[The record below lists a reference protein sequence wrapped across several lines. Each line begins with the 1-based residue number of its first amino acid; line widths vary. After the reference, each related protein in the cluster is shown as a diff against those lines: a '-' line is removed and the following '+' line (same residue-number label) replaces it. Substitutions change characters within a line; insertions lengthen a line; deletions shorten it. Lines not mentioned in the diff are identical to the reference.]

1 MAGERVSSS
10 AEGRGSAARLT
21 LSQRLSL
28 AVMLFSMFF
37 GAGNLILPPFLGY
50 LSGTEA
56 PAATVGFLV
65 SGIGLPVL
73 GVVSV
78 AFSGDIRALAG
89 RVGPRF
95 AQAFVALVYLAIGPC
110 LAIPRTSSTAFEML
124 VPLLPEGTSVG
135 VAQLAFSV
143 AFFAVA
149 LAMAMRPGALSR
161 LLGRITGPL
170 LIALV
175 VLIVGAAVVAPSGVP
190 GPVQAPYDAG
200 ALPQGF
206 LTGYQTMDLLASL
219 TFGLVIAKNA
229 CEMGVSEKG
238 RVAAEVSRAGVVAGV
253 LMALIYCG
261 LAWVGV
267 SAGEGAVGSANGAAV
282 LSASAAAHFGV
293 GGTALVAAIFL
304 LACLNVCVG
313 LVSCCG
319 TYFAA
324 TFGADAE
331 RPVRGFVGRL
341 GYRAW
346 ALAFAGFS
354 CAVSNL
360 GLTAIVAFSV
370 PLLSSLYPPAIVLVL
385 LGMARGR
392 LGEALGRHRLAWVLS
407 VTVSIVVSASVSVR
421 DAVVPALGLPFDALP
436 LAGVGMA
443 WVVPTVVALVVG
455 LAVRNR

>member
-1 MAGERVSSS
+1 
-10 AEGRGSAARLT
+10 
-21 LSQRLSL
+21 
-28 AVMLFSMFF
+28 MLFSMFF

-56 PAATVGFLV
+56 PAATVGFLI

-78 AFSGDIRALAG
+78 AFCGDIRSLAG

-95 AQAFVALVYLAIGPC
+95 AQAFAALIYLAIGPC

-124 VPLLPEGTSVG
+124 VPLLPAGISVP
-135 VAQLAFSV
+135 VAQLVFSL

-175 VLIVGAAVVAPSGVP
+175 VLIVGAAVVAPAGAP
-190 GPVQAPYDAG
+190 GPAQASYDAG

-219 TFGLVIAKNA
+219 TFGLIIAKNA
-229 CEMGVSEKG
+229 REMGVCGEG
-238 RVAAEVSRAGVVAGV
+238 RTASEVSRAGVVAGV

-267 SAGEGAVGSANGAAV
+267 SAGAGAQGAANGAAV

-293 GGTALVAAIFL
+293 AGTALMAAVFL

-324 TFGADAE
+324 TFGAEAE
-331 RPVRGFVGRL
+331 RPTRGPVGRL

-392 LGEALGRHRLAWVLS
+392 LGERLGQSGPAWVLP
-407 VTVSIVVSASVSVR
+407 VAVSIAASVPVSLR
-421 DAVVPALGLPFDALP
+421 DALAPGLWLPLDALP
-436 LAGVGMA
+436 LAGAGMA
-443 WVVPTVVALVVG
+443 WVVPVVVALAVG
-455 LAVRNR
+455 LAARKR